1 MERNLF
7 LHKVFILV
15 VILAALPALT
25 ACKRG
30 EQNNETPS
38 TVSVDMEATKQPT
51 ASPIPSEAAAEVPV
65 GEANDVSTSEF
76 VSATNLF
83 SLKVPDGWS
92 SEEVLP
98 GAVFVMANSES
109 ALERYKNGGAVKS
122 GDYVI
127 NLGFLPLALLQENQ
141 LKHLGFQFEA
151 SPEAF
156 LQSLLPMFRIGDEPA
171 GDVAGNARLVSLSDG
186 REAGMLTLSN
196 EGGEGMILMFEAG
209 DGVLAFVS
217 TKASPGEMA
226 EFQELTSA
234 LAAEVVYNGAQDAL
248 YGALYGGGG

>member
-15 VILAALPALT
+15 VILTALPALT

-38 TVSVDMEATKQPT
+38 TVSVGMEATKQPT

-92 SEEVLP
+92 SEEILP
-98 GAVFVMANSES
+98 RAVFVIANSES
-109 ALERYKNGGAVKS
+109 ALERYKNNDAVKS
-122 GDYVI
+122 DDYVI
-127 NLGFLPLALLQENQ
+127 NIGFLPLALLQENQ
-141 LKHLGFQFEA
+141 LKHLGF
-151 SPEAF
+151 
-156 LQSLLPMFRIGDEPA
+156 
-171 GDVAGNARLVSLSDG
+171 
-186 REAGMLTLSN
+186 
-196 EGGEGMILMFEAG
+196 
-209 DGVLAFVS
+209 
-217 TKASPGEMA
+217 
-226 EFQELTSA
+226 
-234 LAAEVVYNGAQDAL
+234 
-248 YGALYGGGG
+248 